1 MTSTAPNRIGTAS
14 DNSDARR
21 TGGKAPDV
29 MGDVVTLAET
39 HPRDPETMRAMVET
53 LAAAL
58 GAESVV
64 LYAAD
69 ADEDILRP
77 TVSFGNKAAGPP
89 PDQELSRTDG
99 PGLIAVGNRRAYIA
113 NPQDPDS
120 AQPAV
125 PGTLG
130 SVSSQMIVP
139 LVSGGTTLGMLV
151 VNAGADRQYD
161 ESDLV
166 LLTQLA
172 IHVSCCL
179 WDIRL
184 LESLKESEANLREQ
198 SIRAEKMRT
207 VGEVASGVFH
217 DFNNIL
223 GAVIGRLQLLQSRA
237 TDESW
242 LASLAQIEKIALQGA
257 ETVKRLQEFT
267 RQHQQKETG
276 PTDLNRV
283 IEDALE
289 VTRHRWESQAQ
300 KRGIAYSIQRRLAE
314 QVRVQGI
321 HSHLVD
327 ALVNLVRNALDAM
340 ENGGTIIFETKHVNG
355 QCRLTVTDTGPGMSP
370 EQAEQALSAF
380 FTTKGEAGTG
390 LGLTVVQDIAKGHGG
405 KVSVESKL
413 GEGTSIHIDLPAS
426 GHAPSAEAET
436 ETVTKACGLRLLV
449 VDDDDI
455 ILDVVTEA
463 LGDAGHRVD
472 SFKHGADA
480 IEALGRKDYDVV
492 ITDLGM
498 PDVTGWDVARSAK
511 MHEPELPV
519 VVISGWG
526 AQFTDEQLTDS
537 GIDAML
543 AKPFHLQ
550 KLRETIESL
559 ARGEETP
566 TKILAK

>member
-1 MTSTAPNRIGTAS
+1 
-14 DNSDARR
+14 
-21 TGGKAPDV
+21 
-29 MGDVVTLAET
+29 
-39 HPRDPETMRAMVET
+39 
-53 LAAAL
+53 
-58 GAESVV
+58 
-64 LYAAD
+64 
-69 ADEDILRP
+69 
-77 TVSFGNKAAGPP
+77 
-89 PDQELSRTDG
+89 
-99 PGLIAVGNRRAYIA
+99 
-113 NPQDPDS
+113 
-120 AQPAV
+120 
-125 PGTLG
+125 
-130 SVSSQMIVP
+130 
-139 LVSGGTTLGMLV
+139 
-151 VNAGADRQYD
+151 
-161 ESDLV
+161 
-166 LLTQLA
+166 
-172 IHVSCCL
+172 
-179 WDIRL
+179 
-184 LESLKESEANLREQ
+184 
-198 SIRAEKMRT
+198 
-207 VGEVASGVFH
+207 
-217 DFNNIL
+217 
-223 GAVIGRLQLLQSRA
+223 
-237 TDESW
+237 
-242 LASLAQIEKIALQGA
+242 
-257 ETVKRLQEFT
+257 
-267 RQHQQKETG
+267 
-276 PTDLNRV
+276 
-283 IEDALE
+283 
-289 VTRHRWESQAQ
+289 
-300 KRGIAYSIQRRLAE
+300 
-314 QVRVQGI
+314 
-321 HSHLVD
+321 
-327 ALVNLVRNALDAM
+327 
-340 ENGGTIIFETKHVNG
+340 
-355 QCRLTVTDTGPGMSP
+355 MSP